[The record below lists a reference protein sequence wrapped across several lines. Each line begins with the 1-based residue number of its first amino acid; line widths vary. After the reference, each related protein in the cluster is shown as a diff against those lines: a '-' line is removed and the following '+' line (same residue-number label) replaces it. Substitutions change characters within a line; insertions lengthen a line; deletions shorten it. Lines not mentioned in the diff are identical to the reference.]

1 MSRLRKSP
9 PSSPHPTSP
18 GRTAAGPWKAAPPP
32 YPQAPS
38 HSPWKTLR
46 VSHSLT
52 GHGGGSTERRLAQF

>member
-1 MSRLRKSP
+1 MSRLWKSS
-9 PSSPHPTSP
+9 PSSPDPTSP
-18 GRTAAGPWKAAPPP
+18 GRTAAGLWKAAPPLHP
-32 YPQAPS
+32 PAPS